1 MGANLFNWGGQAEIE
16 VIFSIEGTPSADCRV
31 EVLTSPR
38 LIYRGQGLT
47 PSRANDSPWQI
58 KMHMCRLWRW
68 IKTQNLQG
76 KARQGRQAIE
86 FLKYCSRGTWSAC
99 QDSKE
104 KCQWFFSVCV
114 DNDASLQYKILLT
127 TVDERTHSTYKSG
140 PLSPTKWDVFWSKR
154 VIADFCFGSVVSKSN
169 EDKVSITF
177 WNVSSEV

>member
-68 IKTQNLQG
+68 IKMQNLQG

-114 DNDASLQYKILLT
+114 DNDASLQYKKHNIAHYLRRENPFYVQKWSPVPHEMGCIL
-127 TVDERTHSTYKSG
+127 V
-140 PLSPTKWDVFWSKR
+140 
-154 VIADFCFGSVVSKSN
+154 
-169 EDKVSITF
+169 
-177 WNVSSEV
+177 